1 VPVVPQAITMPA
13 LREASVSGVQVQA
26 LSDGARIFWRLS
38 WTDPSRDATIDAS
51 RFSDAVALQ
60 FPVSPDAAF
69 TMGGPQS
76 RVQILQWKAIWQ
88 DDVDDHYQDVQ
99 DLHPNY
105 WADLYWFA
113 TGAFPYPVP
122 AAFQDTTAK
131 QWFVAY
137 SAGNPMANFDRTEPV
152 DELVAEGFGTLTA
165 QERRVTTGRGVWRDG
180 RWAVVFARPLT
191 SDDPLDY
198 QFHLGARGTVAVAV
212 WEGSAGN
219 VGGRKHWSNWVPFEV
234 QI

>member
-1 VPVVPQAITMPA
+1 
-13 LREASVSGVQVQA
+13 
-26 LSDGARIFWRLS
+26 
-38 WTDPSRDATIDAS
+38 
-51 RFSDAVALQ
+51 
-60 FPVSPDAAF
+60 
-69 TMGGPQS
+69 
-76 RVQILQWKAIWQ
+76 
-88 DDVDDHYQDVQ
+88 
-99 DLHPNY
+99 
-105 WADLYWFA
+105 
-113 TGAFPYPVP
+113 
-122 AAFQDTTAK
+122 
-131 QWFVAY
+131 
-137 SAGNPMANFDRTEPV
+137 MANFDRTEPV